1 MTDNL
6 PSDDPLIRNLRND
19 DREALVRI
27 DARIVGRRRDE
38 FFRVKLRQAAADTGV
53 AISLV
58 AEIDGLVVG
67 FVLARVY
74 YGEFGMAEPA
84 AVLDVFGVHPDFRGR
99 HVGAALVGQLRTN
112 LLGLGISHLQ
122 TEVAWDSPDLITFF
136 QHEGFMPA
144 PRLCLDLDL
153 RTARGDLAAS

>member
-1 MTDNL
+1 M
-6 PSDDPLIRNLRND
+6 PDDLVIRNLRPD
-19 DREALVRI
+19 DHDAVVRI

-38 FFRVKLRQAAADTGV
+38 FFRVKLRQAAADTGIAV
-53 AISLV
+53 SLV
-58 AEIDGLVVG
+58 AELDGLVVG

-99 HVGAALVGQLRTN
+99 HVGAGLLDQLRTN
-112 LLGLGISHLQ
+112 LVGLGIRRLQ
-122 TEVAWDSPDLITFF
+122 TEVAWDSPDLLTFF
-136 QHEGFMPA
+136 HHEGFVPA

-153 RTARGDLAAS
+153 RIPREEPAP

>member
-1 MTDNL
+1 MTTE
-6 PSDDPLIRNLRND
+6 PPGDDLQIRNLRMGD
-19 DREALVRI
+19 HEAIVRI
-27 DARIVGRRRDE
+27 DARIVGRRREE

-53 AISLV
+53 AVSLV
-58 AEIDGLVVG
+58 AEIDGLVAG

-74 YGEFGMAEPA
+74 YGEFGIAEPV

-99 HVGAALVGQLRTN
+99 HVGAALVDQLRTN

-136 QHEGFMPA
+136 QH
-144 PRLCLDLDL
+144 
-153 RTARGDLAAS
+153 